1 MYSSSLPVVAAL
13 AGLVLVGVGWIA
25 ARNRVLRRQAL
36 RNVVRRPGEAA
47 LVVLG
52 SLLGTAIIVGSFA
65 VGDSLRA
72 SAKSDVYRLLGQ
84 IDEQVFVINPAD
96 APRVRDALTSLDGD
110 TRVDGRLEVQVVRAG
125 IAADSS
131 GALRAEPEAGIFDF
145 PLESGADFES
155 PNRSALAGGSPGQGE
170 VVITDR
176 LAETLGVGAGDRIS
190 MYPFGVERV
199 LTVTRVV
206 TVEGLSGYAGPPAA
220 SGIFRRGENAFVAP
234 GSLMKWWQASA
245 AESAIKPGS
254 PPVAPPVTI
263 FLVSNKGGVEESDK
277 LSDEVN
283 AEMTRLLG
291 PLKDSGVAAELQ
303 PIKQISLRVAKAGGD
318 NLGEVFLVVGSFS
331 VLAGILLLVNIF
343 VMLAE
348 ERKNELG
355 MLRAIGMNRRQLVR
369 SFVIE
374 GCFYAIEAALLGAAL
389 GVVVGRAIVVVASAI
404 FARGFSS
411 GAFSLSFDVTAASV
425 ALGATL
431 GFLMSFVTV
440 AVTSLR
446 ISRINIIRAIR
457 DLPEPPKKTSIGPMF
472 IGLLLVM
479 AGAAMGAK
487 GIKEKTAAE
496 SMMGPSLVIFGLT
509 LLVGRLAPRR
519 LVNTVGAAGVL
530 AWVLLVD
537 PIFHVF
543 STSENTDF
551 VVMGILLTFAAAIL
565 ISENQELIAAVLRRI
580 RRANSDA
587 GLALRIGL
595 AYPVARRFR
604 TGMTLLMFGLVIF
617 TLVVIA
623 SMARM
628 QEGLVDSL
636 ADVEA
641 GGFDIMASSSPARPL
656 ANPGDELER
665 GSLGGSVAGTVALP
679 MRLSQV
685 TPPDPSKVKEGFR
698 NTGTGYATFGINQDF
713 IDSSDFGM
721 RDRLPEF
728 DSDRAVWEKLLSDP
742 SSAVIDGGFLSFGG
756 GPLVQIVQPGD
767 TLIVENPATGEKTER
782 RVIGTMKAYMLM
794 RGLYLGERSFADLF
808 GSVPPN
814 IVLIKARDGV
824 DRGALATEINGAYIH
839 NGVQA
844 RVYRDVIEADLQI
857 NNQFIRL
864 MQGYLGLG
872 LVVGIAGLGVV
883 MVRAVRER
891 RRQIGMLKA
900 IGIPSKVV
908 SRAFMAESTFVALEG
923 IVAGTALGLVTSYN
937 IFRSTMA
944 QQVSDPV
951 FEIPAAE
958 VTVLVLVAL
967 LASILFTLWPAR
979 SASSI
984 QPAVALRI
992 AD

>member
-1 MYSSSLPVVAAL
+1 MYASSLPAFAAL
-13 AGLVLVGVGWIA
+13 AGIVLVMVGWLA

-47 LVVLG
+47 LVILG

-65 VGDSLRA
+65 MGDSLRA

-84 IDEQVFVINPAD
+84 IDQQVFVVNPAD
-96 APRVRDALTSLDGD
+96 VGAVRQALTGLDD
-110 TRVDGRLEVQVVRAG
+110 DSRVDGRIEVKVVRSG
-125 IAADSS
+125 IASDSS
-131 GALRAEPEAGIFDF
+131 GAVRAEPEAAIYDF
-145 PLESGADFES
+145 PLEAGVEFEAPLVS
-155 PNRSALAGGSPGQGE
+155 SLAGGSPGNGE

-176 LAETLGVGAGDRIS
+176 LAETLGVAAGDRVAL
-190 MYPFGVERV
+190 YPFGVERI
-199 LTVTRVV
+199 LTVARVV
-206 TVEGLSGYAGPPAA
+206 EVNGLSGYSGPPAA
-220 SGIFRRGENAFVAP
+220 SGMFRRGENAFVEP
-234 GSLMKWWQASA
+234 GSLMTWWQQAM
-245 AESAIKPGS
+245 AESAKKPGATPVI
-254 PPVAPPVTI
+254 PPTTI
-263 FLVSNKGGVEESDK
+263 FIVSNSGGVEKGNE

-283 AEMTRLLG
+283 AEMETLLA
-291 PLKDSGVAAELQ
+291 PLKESGVGAELQ
-303 PIKQISLRVAKAGGD
+303 PIKQISLRVAEAGGD
-318 NLGEVFLVVGSFS
+318 FLGETFLVIGSFS

-348 ERKNELG
+348 ERKTELG
-355 MLRAIGMNRRQLVR
+355 MLRAVGLSRGQLVR
-369 SFVIE
+369 GFMIE

-389 GVVVGRAIVVVASAI
+389 GVVVGRVIVIVASAI

-411 GAFSLSFDVTAASV
+411 GSFSLSFNITATSV
-425 ALGATL
+425 ALGAAL

-440 AVTSLR
+440 AVTSFR

-457 DLPEPPKKTSIGPMF
+457 DLPEPPKKASIGPMVA
-472 IGLLLVM
+472 GLLLVL
-479 AGAAMGAK
+479 AGAAMAVNGLS
-487 GIKEKTAAE
+487 EKVAAP
-496 SMMGPSLVIFGLT
+496 SMIGPAMVFFGLA
-509 LLVGRLAPRR
+509 LLLGRLLPRR
-519 LVNTVGAAGVL
+519 LVNTISAAGVL

-537 PIFHVF
+537 PIFKVL
-543 STSENTDF
+543 SSSENTDF
-551 VVMGILLTFAAAIL
+551 VVMGVLLTFAAAIL
-565 ISENQELIAAVLRRI
+565 ISENQELIAAVLRRT
-580 RRANSDA
+580 RRANSDW

-628 QEGLVDSL
+628 QGGLVDSL
-636 ADVEA
+636 SEVEA

-656 ANPGDELER
+656 ANPREAIEDGP
-665 GSLGGSVAGTVALP
+665 LGGSVQDTVVLP

-685 TPPDPSKVKEGFR
+685 TPPDPSKVREGFR
-698 NTGTGYATFGINQDF
+698 NTGTGYATYGVNQDF
-713 IDSSDFGM
+713 IDSSDFGF

-728 DSDRAVWEKLLSDP
+728 DSDEAVWQRLLSDP
-742 SSAVIDGGFLSFGG
+742 KTVVIDGGFLSFGG
-756 GPLVQIVQPGD
+756 GPLSQLVFPGD
-767 TLIVENPATGEKTER
+767 TLVIENPTTGEKTER
-782 RVIGTMKAYMLM
+782 KVIGTMKAYMLM
-794 RGLYLGERSFADLF
+794 RGLYLGEDSFTQLF
-808 GSVPPN
+808 GQVPPN
-814 IVLIKARDGV
+814 IVLIKANEGV
-824 DRGALATEINGAYIH
+824 DRSALASEINGAFIE

-844 RVYRDVIEADLQI
+844 RVYRDVIESDMQV

-900 IGIPSKVV
+900 IGIPSTVV
-908 SRAFMAESTFVALEG
+908 SRSFMIESTFVALEG

-937 IFRSTMA
+937 IFRSTTA
-944 QQVSDPV
+944 QQVANSI
-951 FEIPAAE
+951 FEIPALE
-958 VTVLVLVAL
+958 VAVLVSVALVA
-967 LASILFTLWPAR
+967 SIIFTIFPAR
-979 SASSI
+979 SASKI